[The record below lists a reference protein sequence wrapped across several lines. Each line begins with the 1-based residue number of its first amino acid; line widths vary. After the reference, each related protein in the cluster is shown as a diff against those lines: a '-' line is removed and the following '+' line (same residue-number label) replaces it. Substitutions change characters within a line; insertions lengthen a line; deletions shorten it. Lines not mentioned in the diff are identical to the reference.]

1 MKTQTYLKL
10 FTSTFY
16 ISAFTFG
23 GGFVIIPL
31 LRKKFVDDLGWL
43 QEEEMMDLAAIA
55 QSSPGPIAVNASIL
69 IGHKVAG
76 VPGALCT
83 ILGTVLP
90 PLIIISIV
98 SVFYQQIRDNA
109 AVGAL
114 LKAMRAAVAAVIADV
129 VITMGRNVW
138 RNQRWFGLALMALA
152 FIASRFLA
160 VNAAFVVLAAALA
173 GGLSASLRLHRK
185 EGGA

>member
-1 MKTQTYLKL
+1 MGYKTYLKL

-31 LRKKFVDDLGWL
+31 LRKKFVDELGWL

-76 VPGALCT
+76 LPGALCT

-109 AVGAL
+109 AAGAL

-129 VITMGRNVW
+129 VITMGRN
-138 RNQRWFGLALMALA
+138 QRWFGLALMVLA

-160 VNAAFVVLAAALA
+160 VNAAFVVLAAALI
-173 GGLSASLRLHRK
+173 GGVSACLRLHRK
-185 EGGA
+185 EGGI